1 MFRNSRVRVVRY
13 QNLPSNGN
21 IEITVDA
28 SIQSDDLLDGI
39 VRTVRAVEAEIA
51 AVMSGNPAPK
61 PAT

>member
-1 MFRNSRVRVVRY
+1 VVRY